1 MRHAARIIACF
12 LGLLLMGVAQ
22 EPAAGTSIDS
32 LTVGDTTYRQVQV
45 RSVSARTVM
54 ITHSSGMASIRLRDL
69 SPEWQARF
77 HYDPAAET
85 AADQVPRVVA
95 PRPAVAA
102 AAKKSATKSEMAL
115 QQFGKPAVIRP
126 EVDLRQRFLQLELGV
141 KSQGR
146 RPSCSIF
153 AVVSALEFLNADSTG
168 RAEKFSEEYLI
179 WAVRQTV
186 QRIFPSGGA
195 TEDVAED
202 ADTGFS
208 LSEVVDALRTY
219 GIPLQSTMPN
229 TFGSAISGIETP
241 PPAIVAEARNHQ
253 RVFVH
258 RLPGRDNV
266 TLINNLVQALNNGV
280 PIPVGMDWPNYR
292 SMRTGYLSGQTPK
305 TNSFHSVTIVG
316 YKCPTGRIED
326 AVFLFKN
333 SWGVQWGQG
342 GYGTVTYGYLNNH
355 LYDAVLLE
363 VQTAK
368 SS

>member
-1 MRHAARIIACF
+1 MRRFIQPAACF
-12 LGLLLMGVAQ
+12 LCLLLVAVAQ
-22 EPAAGTSIDS
+22 EFADGARIDS
-32 LTVGDTTYRQVQV
+32 LPVGSTTYHQVQV
-45 RSVSARTVM
+45 LSVNARTVM
-54 ITHSSGMASIRLRDL
+54 ITHRGGMASIPLRDL

-85 AADQVPRVVA
+85 AADQVPRLVA
-95 PRPAVAA
+95 PRPAVATGV
-102 AAKKSATKSEMAL
+102 KKSTAKSELVL
-115 QQFGKPAVIRP
+115 QQFGKPAGIRL

-168 RAEKFSEEYLI
+168 RTEKFSEEYLT
-179 WAVRQTV
+179 WAVHQTV
-186 QRIFPSGGA
+186 QRVAPPGGA
-195 TEDVAED
+195 TEDAAED
-202 ADTGFS
+202 ADAGFS

-258 RLPGRDNV
+258 RLPGRDNA
-266 TLINNLVQALNNGV
+266 TRINNLVQALNNGV
-280 PIPVGMDWPNYR
+280 PVPVGMNWPNYR
-292 SMRTGYLSGQTPK
+292 SMRTGYLSGQTPQ
-305 TNSFHSVTIVG
+305 TNIFHSVTVVG

-342 GYGTVTYGYLNNH
+342 GYGTVTYSYLNNH
-355 LYDAVLLE
+355 LYDAILLE
-363 VQTAK
+363 VQ
-368 SS
+368 SG